1 MLINRWI
8 SRAQPLLSQNVR
20 SVHFSSTAASSVC
33 CRRSSPW
40 KSCRSEFSR
49 RFFAASNYNLFS
61 TSTPTRSSSVSAFYI
76 PSFNLFGKGSLN
88 EAANQI
94 KMSGYKKI
102 LIVTDPGIIKIGL
115 CDKVKGLLEERG
127 STVYIYN
134 GVQPNPTVTNVKD
147 GLKLIKEF
155 GCDSIVSIGG
165 GSAHDC
171 AKGIALL
178 ATNGGKIADY
188 EGVDKSLKPQL
199 PLVSINTTAGT
210 ASEMTRFAIITEETR
225 HIKMSII
232 DKHTMPCLSVNDP
245 ETMYGLPPS
254 LTAATGMDA
263 LTHAVEAYVSTAA
276 NPITDACALKC
287 MELVGQ
293 YLNRAVKNGKDEE
306 AREKMAYAQ
315 FLGGMAFNNASL
327 GYVHAMAHQLG
338 GFYNIPHGI
347 CNAILLPHVQL
358 FNSKDAGAAARLG
371 DVAAQLGCEEH
382 TAQAAIEKIQKLNE
396 QVGVNPYLK
405 DLGVFEKDFDNLS
418 QNAMKDACG
427 ATNPIQPTLDEVKS
441 IFAAAY

>member
-1 MLINRWI
+1 MLIRPWI
-8 SRAQPLLSQNVR
+8 SRVQPSLKSSVR
-20 SVHFSSTAASSVC
+20 SIHSISSARPFSRALS
-33 CRRSSPW
+33 W
-40 KSCRSEFSR
+40 KACRSQTKNSFTKVLACNS
-49 RFFAASNYNLFS
+49 FS
-61 TSTPTRSSSVSAFYI
+61 TSTPGRSSPVSAFYV
-76 PSFNLFGKGSLN
+76 PSFNLFGKGSLV
-88 EAANQI
+88 EGANQI
-94 KMSGYKKI
+94 KLSGYKKI

-115 CDKVKGLLEERG
+115 CDRVKTLLEERG
-127 STVYIYN
+127 STVHIYN
-134 GVQPNPTVTNVKD
+134 GVQPNPTVTNVTD

-225 HIKMSII
+225 HIKMAII
-232 DKHTMPCLSVNDP
+232 DKHTMPILSINDP
-245 ETMYGLPPS
+245 ETMYGLPPA

-287 MELVGQ
+287 VELVGQ
-293 YLNRAVKNGKDEE
+293 YLKRAVDNGRDEK
-306 AREKMAYAQ
+306 ARKQMAYAQ

-347 CNAILLPHVQL
+347 CNAVLLPHVQL
-358 FNSKDAGAAARLG
+358 FNSKDARAASRLG
-371 DVAAQLGCEEH
+371 DVALQLGCKEH
-382 TAQAAIEKIQKLNE
+382 TAQAAIKKIRDLNE
-396 QVGVNPYLK
+396 QLGIKPYLK
-405 DLGVFEKDFDNLS
+405 SLGVFEKDFELLS
-418 QNAMKDACG
+418 KNAMNDACG

>member
-1 MLINRWI
+1 MLIRRWI
-8 SRAQPLLSQNVR
+8 SRVQPSLSRNIR
-20 SVHFSSTAASSVC
+20 SIHSFSTAIPLS
-33 CRRSSPW
+33 W
-40 KSCRSEFSR
+40 KTCHSQLNKT
-49 RFFAASNYNLFS
+49 FATGLAYNSFS
-61 TSTPTRSSSVSAFYI
+61 TSTHARSSPVSAFYV
-76 PSFNLFGKGSLN
+76 PSFNLFGKGSLV

-94 KMSGYKKI
+94 KLSGYKKV

-115 CDKVKGLLEERG
+115 CDRAKDLLEERG

-134 GVQPNPTVTNVKD
+134 GVQPNPTVTNVMD

-178 ATNGGKIADY
+178 ATNGGEIADY

-199 PLVSINTTAGT
+199 PLISVNTTAGT

-225 HIKMSII
+225 HIKMAII
-232 DKHTMPCLSVNDP
+232 DKHTMPVLSVNDP

-287 MELVGQ
+287 VELVGQ
-293 YLNRAVKNGKDEE
+293 YLRRAVVNGKDQE

-358 FNSKDAGAAARLG
+358 FNTKDARAASRLG
-371 DVAAQLGCEEH
+371 DVALQLGCQDH
-382 TAQAAIEKIQKLNE
+382 TAQAAIEKIKDMNE
-396 QVGVNPYLK
+396 QVGIKPYLRF
-405 DLGVFEKDFDNLS
+405 LGILEKDFEELS
-418 QNAMKDACG
+418 KNAAKDACG
-427 ATNPIQPTLDEVKS
+427 ATNPVQPTLDEVKS